1 MANENIPP
9 LPKVPTPIPN
19 SQIPKAPTAA
29 KPGVPP
35 VPSKVPPGMPVP
47 GDPALQGQ
55 ALPEVGV
62 PMTFWQLPWVQNV
75 LPFATSVVVHLGILI
90 IGVAF
95 FYGVNYV
102 SKKMPHQEEVIVPD
116 ASMID
121 NGPPGGVPFQ
131 GLGNDPQHQAFQD
144 KDPSAGT
151 PQGWAEKKGPAI
163 DMKAA
168 GGGDG
173 DSNDSTIGISAIGGG
188 FGHGKGGHGSGNGN
202 FSGSGDGDGSG
213 PLAMFGT
220 PGGGGIG
227 PHGPVFGHGG
237 NAKKIAFVCDAS
249 GSMLNKFS
257 TLRREL
263 SNTIQGLRP
272 IQSFNIIFFQEQ
284 SFSALDN
291 NSLIMATPED
301 KLKATNFLEDKV
313 TPRGETNPIP
323 GIEKAFAQKPELIY
337 LLTDG
342 DFPDNNAVLKRIQEL
357 NKDHKVK
364 INTIAFVSEA
374 DNDTEFMKLL
384 KKIADT
390 NGGVYV
396 FKKESDL

>member
-1 MANENIPP
+1 MANDSTPPTPNVSKPSVPPAGGAPKPLVPPHPGAKAAAAPPKPGDP
-9 LPKVPTPIPN
+9 LPV
-19 SQIPKAPTAA
+19 APEAHD
-29 KPGVPP
+29 PGVP
-35 VPSKVPPGMPVP
+35 
-47 GDPALQGQ
+47 L
-55 ALPEVGV
+55 
-62 PMTFWQLPWVQNV
+62 TFWQLPWVQNV

-90 IGVAF
+90 IGVVF
-95 FYGVNYV
+95 FYGFQYIN
-102 SKKMPHQEEVIVPD
+102 KPANHQEEVIVPD

-121 NGPPGGVPFQ
+121 NGPPGGIPNQ
-131 GLGNDPQHQAFQD
+131 GLGNDPQRQAFQD

-151 PQGWAEKKGPAI
+151 PQGWAEKKGTAI
-163 DMKAA
+163 DIKAS

-173 DSNDSTIGISAIGGG
+173 DSNDSTIGVSSIGGG
-188 FGHGKGGHGSGNGN
+188 FGRGKGGHGSGNGD

-263 SNTIQGLRP
+263 SNTVQGLRP

-284 SFSALDN
+284 SKSALSD
-291 NSLIMATPED
+291 SGLVMATPEN
-301 KLKATNFLEDKV
+301 KLKATNYLEDKV

-323 GIEKAFAQKPELIY
+323 GLELAFQQKPELIY

-342 DFPDNNAVLKRIQEL
+342 DFPDNNAVLKRITEL

-374 DNDTEFMKLL
+374 DTDTDFMKLL
-384 KKIADT
+384 DKIAKD
-390 NGGVYV
+390 NGGVYKYV
-396 FKKESDL
+396 KESDL